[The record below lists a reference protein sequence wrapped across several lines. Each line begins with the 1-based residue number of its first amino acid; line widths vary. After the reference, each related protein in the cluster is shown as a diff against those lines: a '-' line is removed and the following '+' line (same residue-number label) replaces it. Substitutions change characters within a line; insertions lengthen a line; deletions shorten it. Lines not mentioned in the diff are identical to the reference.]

1 MQAFTKALAFL
12 LLAALAAAPV
22 AGLDFYPRAAAYQQ
36 PARCHLSTDR
46 EGGGNVPAHT
56 PTSHSCCQGAHH
68 PAILPQNSTA
78 QPSLEASVQGE
89 SSPDAVTAAAFD
101 FLPSFT
107 APPSLPLLSPLR
119 L

>member
-1 MQAFTKALAFL
+1 MQALSRTLAFL

-22 AGLDFYPRAAAYQQ
+22 AALDFYPRAAAHQQ
-36 PARCHLSTDR
+36 PAGCHLSTDH
-46 EGGGNVPAHT
+46 EGAENVPAHP

-68 PAILPQNSTA
+68 PAILPQNCSL
-78 QPSLEASVQGE
+78 QPWLEASAQIE
-89 SSPDAVTAAAFD
+89 SFQDAVTAAAFD

-107 APPSLPLLSPLR
+107 APPSPPLLSPLR